1 MEESP
6 EQVLARLA
14 RYHDALNRAP
24 RSPSSGRRPTSP
36 GPPVVQWGAADGA
49 GDELLPK
56 SARAGRYSP
65 GSEHATTLGT
75 LGATLFGHLLAVL
88 GCALAVLAFE
98 RLDSNVALGI
108 VIAASAAG
116 VIAVARRVPLAVW
129 LTLGVVVGGVLGR
142 WS

>member
-1 MEESP
+1 MSPESP
-6 EQVLARLA
+6 
-14 RYHDALNRAP
+14 
-24 RSPSSGRRPTSP
+24 
-36 GPPVVQWGAADGA
+36 VVHRGAVDGA
-49 GDELLPK
+49 GDELLPE
-56 SARAGRYSP
+56 SARVGRYSP

-75 LGATLFGHLLAVL
+75 LRATLFGHLLAVF

-108 VIAASAAG
+108 VIAATAAG
-116 VIAVARRVPLAVW
+116 VVAVARRVPLAVW

>member
-1 MEESP
+1 VEESP

-14 RYHDALNRAP
+14 RYQDTLNRAP
-24 RSPSSGRRPTSP
+24 RSPSSVRRPATPESR
-36 GPPVVQWGAADGA
+36 VVQWSAATA
-49 GDELLPK
+49 ADELLPA

-65 GSEHATTLGT
+65 GSEHATTVGT
-75 LGATLFGHLLAVL
+75 VRATLFGHLLAVL

-98 RLDSNVALGI
+98 RLDSNVALGV
-108 VIAASAAG
+108 VIAATAAG
-116 VIAVARRVPLAVW
+116 MVAVARRVPLAVW